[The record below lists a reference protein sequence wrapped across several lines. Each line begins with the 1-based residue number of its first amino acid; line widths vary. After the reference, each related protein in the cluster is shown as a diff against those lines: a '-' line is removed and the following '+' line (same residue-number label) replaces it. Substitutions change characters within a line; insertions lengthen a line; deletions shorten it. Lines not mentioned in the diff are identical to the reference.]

1 MYIVTK
7 VYDDDFVE
15 VINLIDFKRYD
26 LGVSDQRKLITET
39 EVLGLVSYDNKI
51 VDRLGYNFICFPT
64 EDEAENYCLCNKLSF
79 NNIKSVNGNFF
90 VFIKNNKLYKVN
102 YYVYNQVGNVITYV
116 GHKNSYTNYKQAA
129 KIFDRESAY
138 IKANNM
144 TKNSKTG
151 KFWYVQRELI
161 Y

>member
-39 EVLGLVSYDNKI
+39 EVLGLVFYDNKI
-51 VDRLGYNFICFPT
+51 VDRIGYNFICFPT

-79 NNIKSVNGNFF
+79 NK
-90 VFIKNNKLYKVN
+90 FIPFED
-102 YYVYNQVGNVITYV
+102 G
-116 GHKNSYTNYKQAA
+116 TN
-129 KIFDRESAY
+129 
-138 IKANNM
+138 
-144 TKNSKTG
+144 
-151 KFWYVQRELI
+151 
-161 Y
+161 